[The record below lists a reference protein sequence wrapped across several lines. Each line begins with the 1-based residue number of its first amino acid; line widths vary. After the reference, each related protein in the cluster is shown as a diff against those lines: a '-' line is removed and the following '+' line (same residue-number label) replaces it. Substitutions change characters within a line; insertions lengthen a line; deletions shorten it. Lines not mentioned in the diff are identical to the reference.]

1 MKHPVQLKRP
11 ELNGYDDTKAGNE
24 AACRPRT
31 RLENAK
37 DTLITAGFCF
47 IDHGQGKL
55 QLIPREIQIAES
67 ILDKCA
73 IAHHSTNETIAGR
86 ERELLV
92 VEEPNTFV

>member
-1 MKHPVQLKRP
+1 MKLKRP
-11 ELNGYDDTKAGNE
+11 EINGYDDTKAGND

-37 DTLITAGFCF
+37 EALVTAGFCF
-47 IDHGQGKL
+47 IDHGQGRL

-67 ILDKCA
+67 ILAKSA

-92 VEEPNTFV
+92 VEEPNTFR